1 MTVTIGKMA
10 GKQNFKIRRRLLI
23 FVLFITNDIVLCSE
37 NDNDVL
43 TLQDNLD
50 ISEEISD
57 RRRPVS
63 GQEKEILLLDAF
75 GRKKGHQHSS
85 ASQDD
90 SIMDLLG
97 KSKYRLHKHLY

>member
-1 MTVTIGKMA
+1 MTVTVSEMA

-23 FVLFITNDIVLCSE
+23 FIIFITTDAILCSE

-43 TLQDNLD
+43 TLQDNLA
-50 ISEEISD
+50 ISEEVSD

-85 ASQDD
+85 TPQED

-97 KSKYRLHKHLY
+97 KSK